1 MCSITNTSFLIFYEC
16 KFQCFKHSSKLTV
29 YVSGWFPWFIFSMI
43 VKMPFSKLPKAHQLK
58 RALENYQKEVTS
70 LRKEL
75 RKTPPTDLR
84 PTAIPSPHRAA
95 IEILTSVN
103 VTPNAGRVR
112 ALLPLTE
119 TTSCVRKA
127 PFHVKKTVFKA
138 KLDARGYSKLMR
150 YTIAMS
156 REYTSNSKKRTP
168 VRASLARSQQT
179 MVVEYLKRP
188 SNCNE
193 LPSKKHKVRG
203 NGVFGLTDTMQ
214 NLHRKFGTDHPGIK
228 VSLSVFCLA

>member
-1 MCSITNTSFLIFYEC
+1 M
-16 KFQCFKHSSKLTV
+16 
-29 YVSGWFPWFIFSMI
+29 
-43 VKMPFSKLPKAHQLK
+43 
-58 RALENYQKEVTS
+58 TS

-84 PTAIPSPHRAA
+84 PTAIPSPHRAV

-138 KLDARGYSKLMR
+138 KLCARGYSKLMSN
-150 YTIAMS
+150 TIAMS
-156 REYTSNSKKRTP
+156 REYTSNSKKRTS

-193 LPSKKHKVRG
+193 LPSKKNRVRG

-214 NLHRKFGTDHPGIK
+214 NLHSKFRMDHADIK
-228 VSLSVFCLA
+228 ISLLVFCLARPKHIHLIKYTARRQCLCQNHANVALTVDAVSVLPKSPALLVQLEYPRKTRWHVVCRSPLQKLA

>member
-1 MCSITNTSFLIFYEC
+1 
-16 KFQCFKHSSKLTV
+16 
-29 YVSGWFPWFIFSMI
+29 
-43 VKMPFSKLPKAHQLK
+43 MPFSKLPKARQLK
-58 RALENYQKEVTS
+58 RAHENYQEVTS

-75 RKTPPTDLR
+75 RKTPPTDVR
-84 PTAIPSPHRAA
+84 HTAIPSPHRAA

-103 VTPNAGRVR
+103 VTLNSGRVR

-127 PFHVKKTVFKA
+127 PFHVKKTVFKG
-138 KLDARGYSKLMR
+138 KLGARGYSKLMR
-150 YTIAMS
+150 YTIAML
-156 REYTSNSKKRTP
+156 REYTSNSKKRTS

-193 LPSKKHKVRG
+193 MPSKKNQVRG

-214 NLHRKFGTDHPGIK
+214 NLHRKFGMDHPGTK
-228 VSLSVFCLA
+228 TSLSVFCLA